1 MPFPSFNDLNAF
13 TAEQQ
18 LQLQQFGASLQGYLS
33 NEHKDSGAHAAVTAG
48 SLSSIGNVTADSDGT
63 LPVVIRPLGTGASP
77 GGLGAAGL
85 NIGGNRYLPSTAP
98 KTPTQGARSW
108 LQVSDP

>member
-33 NEHKDSGAHAAVTAG
+33 NEHKDSGAHAAVTAD
-48 SLSSIGNVTADSDGT
+48 SLSTIGNVTADSDGR
-63 LPVVIRPLGTGASP
+63 LPVVIGPFGTGISA
-77 GGLGAAGL
+77 GGLGDAGL
-85 NIGGNRYLPSTAP
+85 NIGGKWHLRAKVSSAP
-98 KTPTQGARSW
+98 GTGQDYELELW
-108 LQVSDP
+108 DL